1 MVIADTSVWIE
12 FFNRPQSVEKR
23 TLDLLIDGDEAV
35 LIGVVL
41 AELLQGCRTPK
52 DRHEVTEAMLALP
65 YIELTQT
72 TWIRTGDLSSDL
84 LRRGLTVPIPD
95 LMIAAVALEHDC
107 RVYSRD
113 RHFQHIPRLSFYSS
127 EQ

>member
-23 TLDLLIDGDEAV
+23 NLDLLIDGDEVA

-41 AELLQGCRTPK
+41 AELLQGCRAAK

-95 LMIAAVALEHDC
+95 LIIAAVALEHDC
-107 RVYSRD
+107 QVYSRD
-113 RHFQHIPRLSFYSS
+113 RHFQHIPRLRFYSS
-127 EQ
+127 EK